1 MHRTRATLPLPR
13 PRRHWLFSVLAALAI
28 AAQLVVAIAPLSE
41 GRDSRMASHVEAHGL
56 ASHYAHNEATC
67 AACQAR
73 SIHGTAPHT
82 QVAAAIIT
90 VSLPVL
96 DASARRGASP
106 EHYPQDNPRAPP
118 SVI

>member
-1 MHRTRATLPLPR
+1 MT
-13 PRRHWLFSVLAALAI
+13 
-28 AAQLVVAIAPLSE
+28 AQLVVAFAPLAE

-73 SIHGTAPHT
+73 SIHGTAARP
-82 QVAAAIIT
+82 QMAELLIAVAA
-90 VSLPVL
+90 PVL
-96 DASARRGASP
+96 DASALRGASP
-106 EHYPQDNPRAPP
+106 DHYPQDNPRAPP